1 MGVEDELVA
10 LRLENSRLRDRIQ
23 ELEAA
28 RPLRSSPVSHQETIR
43 GLDAMVL
50 FVSPQG
56 RVRYANSNFARFSGQ
71 PRDALVGLMLE
82 RIDQLPWGPGVLKR
96 LWEASADSDQA
107 QDVEASWFDPVER
120 TLKFAL
126 IRATRG
132 EDGMQIVVEDRSHFK
147 QLEGIFRRYVSPRVI
162 ERMLASGKNYLSA
175 EKAELTLLFSDL
187 RGFTAASKRLPPER
201 VKAMMDA
208 HLGAMIDVIVQQEG
222 TVDKIMGDGV
232 MAFFGAPVQMAD
244 HPVRALNAALH
255 MQQAQNGVVA
265 RWRAEGLPELR
276 LGIALN
282 SGDVVVG
289 NIGCEQRMDYT
300 ALGHE
305 VNLAA
310 RLCQAAQGDEILISL
325 PTFHQVR
332 ELLTQGV
339 GKLDFPV
346 RFRNGTLVRAK
357 GLDEPVQT
365 VVVSLIST

>member
-1 MGVEDELVA
+1 MGVEDELEA
-10 LRLENSRLRDRIQ
+10 LRLENSRLRMRIQ

-28 RPLRSSPVSHQETIR
+28 KPLRSAPSSGQETIR

-50 FVSPQG
+50 FISPQG
-56 RVRYANSNFARFSGQ
+56 RIRYINSNFARFSGTN
-71 PRDALVGLMLE
+71 RDALVGLPLD
-82 RIDQLPWGPGVLKR
+82 RLDQLPWGPGVLRR
-96 LWEASADSDQA
+96 LWEAESGPDQA
-107 QDVEASWFDPVER
+107 QELEASWFDLNER
-120 TLKFAL
+120 TLKFAM

-147 QLEGIFRRYVSPRVI
+147 QLEGMFRRYVSPRVI

-175 EKAELTLLFSDL
+175 ERAELTLLFSDL
-187 RGFTAASKRLPPER
+187 RGFTAASKRLAPER
-201 VKAMMDA
+201 VKAMMDG
-208 HLGAMIDVIVQQEG
+208 HLGAMIDVIVAQEG

-232 MAFFGAPVQMAD
+232 MAFFGAPVQQPE

-255 MQQAQNGVVA
+255 MQRAHEAVVA
-265 RWRAEGLPELR
+265 RWREEGLPELR

-305 VNLAA
+305 VNVAA

-325 PTFHQVR
+325 PTFQRVR
-332 ELLTQGV
+332 ELLTG
-339 GKLDFPV
+339 GAGHLDFPV

-365 VVVSLIST
+365 VVVSPILS